1 PARAA
6 ARGPAVPG
14 CAVARHRPSPL
25 ARRRQQGNAAGAG
38 RRIRRQR
45 RAHPPGRGER
55 PQEDE
60 GAVRRLTRRNRISAR
75 PAERHPRAPFSW
87 SISMA
92 YVIRGL
98 PAQPFQPLFGLDDA
112 ALEARGMR
120 RYVADGPGYPCRIS
134 LEDAAPG
141 ETLILLHWNHLDA
154 DSPYRS
160 AGPIFVRE
168 SARPQGVFHNMV

>member
-1 PARAA
+1 
-6 ARGPAVPG
+6 
-14 CAVARHRPSPL
+14 
-25 ARRRQQGNAAGAG
+25 
-38 RRIRRQR
+38 
-45 RAHPPGRGER
+45 
-55 PQEDE
+55 
-60 GAVRRLTRRNRISAR
+60 
-75 PAERHPRAPFSW
+75 
-87 SISMA
+87 MA

-112 ALEARGMR
+112 ALETRGMR

-141 ETLILLHWNHLDA
+141 ESLILLPFNHLDA

-168 SARPQGVFHNMV
+168 SARPQAAFHNMVPEQQRSRLLSVRAYDARGWMLDAEVDEGERLEALIERFFADARTAFLHVHNARRGCYACRVDRG